1 MFGHGVQLTE
11 SLLYRYTAMYHA
23 APSVATRAFAVARW
37 LGKERSDAMPK
48 SLKDLVADAKTRI
61 REISAT
67 DTAAAAKQD
76 PRLLIVDVREPAE
89 WAEGHI
95 PGALLVPRGMLE
107 AKADLEYA
115 NREPR
120 LADRQQAIVLHC
132 ASGGRSALAA
142 DVLQAMG
149 FTNVRSMA
157 GGIAAWKEKACRSR
171 SDGHCPSCITAA
183 PASTA
188 GARPKSSAR
197 GSREI

>member
-1 MFGHGVQLTE
+1 M
-11 SLLYRYTAMYHA
+11 S
-23 APSVATRAFAVARW
+23 
-37 LGKERSDAMPK
+37 K

-61 REISAT
+61 REVSAT
-67 DTAAAAKQD
+67 EAAEAAKQD
-76 PRLLIVDVREPAE
+76 PRTLILDVREPAE

-120 LADRQQAIVLHC
+120 LADRSQAMIVHC

-142 DVLQAMG
+142 DVLQEMG

-157 GGIAAWKEKACRSR
+157 GGIAAWKEK
-171 SDGHCPSCITAA
+171 GLPIE
-183 PASTA
+183 
-188 GARPKSSAR
+188 K
-197 GSREI
+197 

>member
-1 MFGHGVQLTE
+1 
-11 SLLYRYTAMYHA
+11 
-23 APSVATRAFAVARW
+23 
-37 LGKERSDAMPK
+37 MPK

-67 DTAAAAKQD
+67 EAAEAAKRD
-76 PRLLIVDVREPAE
+76 PQTLILDVREPAE
-89 WAEGHI
+89 WSEGHI

-115 NREPR
+115 NREAR
-120 LADRQQAIVLHC
+120 LADRSQAIIVQC

-157 GGIAAWKEKACRSR
+157 GGIAAWKEK
-171 SDGHCPSCITAA
+171 GLPIE
-183 PASTA
+183 
-188 GARPKSSAR
+188 K
-197 GSREI
+197 